1 MIAQCK
7 ASLALSMLLLVK
19 EYLKTAYSIN
29 SERIEAFSKSEKW
42 LREPC
47 LAMLKCACSTGSLLS
62 NWAVLAL
69 YACASYR
76 CVIAWTM
83 LLNCLIAPA

>member
-29 SERIEAFSKSEKW
+29 SERIKAFCKSE
-42 LREPC
+42 RQSP
-47 LAMLKCACSTGSLLS
+47 SH
-62 NWAVLAL
+62 VL
-69 YACASYR
+69 C
-76 CVIAWTM
+76 
-83 LLNCLIAPA
+83 